1 MKEFKVV
8 NKIFVRSSNE
18 VFKILKRYT
27 IALIVFILSI
37 IAINLY
43 KGNYQNIINII
54 IATIITSLISI
65 IFQYF
70 INLNRGKKS
79 ITTIFK
85 EDNILASSL
94 IITLFTYQEPIIVVI
109 VASIITEIARLINR
123 HINISSCLYG
133 ILFVLIYKQ
142 FYLNIDTPLINLTN
156 KNYYGTYQDIVL
168 SYGSIKSYLL
178 GTNGYYLSP
187 ILSIIAFIYLFI
199 KKSIKYPPVISY
211 LTTFTISMFIYGLFD
226 GMNLWFVIF
235 QIITGD
241 ILFLSI
247 FTLGD
252 YKITPITQE
261 GQTIYGIILAIIT
274 IILRFIIPELSV
286 VIPLILGPLILTKQL
301 DKLSYKLKYSHK
313 LYYTLL
319 TSSIAITGLIILIIS
334 FIY

>member
-1 MKEFKVV
+1 MRKFKVV
-8 NKIFVRSSNE
+8 NKIFVRSNNE

-27 IALIVFILSI
+27 ISLAFFILGL

-43 KGNYQNIINII
+43 QSNYQNIINIT

-70 INLNRGKKS
+70 INLNREKKS
-79 ITTIFK
+79 FINVFK
-85 EDNILASSL
+85 EDNVLASAF
-94 IITLFTYQEPIIVVI
+94 IISLFTYQESIMVII
-109 VASIITEIARLINR
+109 VASLITEIARLINR

-142 FYLNIDTPLINLTN
+142 FYLNIDTPLINLTTN
-156 KNYYGTYQDIVL
+156 NYNGLYQDIVL
-168 SYGSIKSYLL
+168 TYGSIKSYLL

-187 ILSIIAFIYLFI
+187 ILSLIAFIYLFY

-211 LTTFTISMFIYGLFD
+211 ILTFTISMFIYGLFNN
-226 GMNLWFVIF
+226 MHLWFVLF
-235 QIITGD
+235 QIITGN
-241 ILFLSI
+241 ILFLSVL
-247 FTLGD
+247 TLGD

-286 VIPLILGPLILTKQL
+286 VIPLILGPLLLTKQL

-319 TSSIAITGLIILIIS
+319 ISSLAITGLIILIIS
-334 FIY
+334 YIY

>member
-1 MKEFKVV
+1 MREFKVV

-27 IALIVFILSI
+27 IALIIFILSI

-43 KGNYQNIINII
+43 KGNYQNIINIV
-54 IATIITSLISI
+54 IAAIITSVISI

-79 ITTIFK
+79 ITIIFK
-85 EDNILASSL
+85 EDNILASAL
-94 IITLFTYQEPIIVVI
+94 IIALFTYQEPIIVII
-109 VASIITEIARLINR
+109 VASIITQIARLINR

-142 FYLNIDTPLINLTN
+142 FYLNIDTPLINLTT
-156 KNYYGTYQDIVL
+156 KNYYGEYQDIVL
-168 SYGSIKSYLL
+168 TYGSIESYLL

-187 ILSIIAFIYLFI
+187 ILSLIAFIYLFY
-199 KKSIKYPPVISY
+199 KKSIKYPSVISY
-211 LTTFTISMFIYGLFD
+211 VTTFTISMFIYGLFN

-247 FTLGD
+247 FNLGD

-274 IILRFIIPELSV
+274 IILRFIIPELSI
-286 VIPLILGPLILTKQL
+286 VIPLILGPLVLTKQL
-301 DKLSYKLKYSHK
+301 DKLSYKLKYNHK
-313 LYYTLL
+313 LYHTLL
-319 TSSIAITGLIILIIS
+319 ISSLSITGLIILIIS
-334 FIY
+334 YIY